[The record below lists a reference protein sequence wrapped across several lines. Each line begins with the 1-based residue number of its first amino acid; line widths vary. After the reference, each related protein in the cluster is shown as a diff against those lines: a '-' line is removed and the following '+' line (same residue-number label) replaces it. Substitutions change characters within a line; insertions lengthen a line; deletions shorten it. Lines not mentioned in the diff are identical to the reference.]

1 MFFSCQTIAHK
12 PQFAKR
18 QDLGTRVARGHAS
31 GRDYLFTEKRD
42 SGIFVRDRPV
52 RPAHSNAVVL
62 SRMAPQAVINLLS
75 TDDEKPASPNLP
87 KKKVAT
93 TALKSQSLNPCLS
106 DLDDI
111 DGLIVEDWNESAP
124 KRRRLSKSPPRQ
136 TNVTTG
142 PTALSKS
149 TALTTTGPIRS
160 ASEIL
165 DDIIFTSSAGADFT
179 KHTLRAFK
187 RTSSDGSDGESDDDL
202 PDDIFSL
209 GNSNLG
215 PRLLSEKTTSFLA
228 KIQSS
233 QTSTAKKNRGVGR
246 PTATRTISKTTSLS
260 IEATQDTINSD
271 DECQA
276 IQQPRSK
283 GAKKPKLT
291 EEEKALKAQE
301 KEASKEIRLAQR
313 AKDKEVEK
321 ERRRI
326 EREEKARE
334 KQRIADLAEV
344 NKAKTDKKETCMEMI
359 VDLPISIEGARVD
372 DQIKEFLKN
381 QQITATSYQSPVPN
395 VIRWKRKVDSYF
407 DEEQGHRVAMPK
419 EIRSEKHVLCLMGA
433 KEFVQLAIAEHSQH
447 GNDTLDC
454 HIRTLKTSFAGC
466 TVIYII
472 EGLDAWMR
480 KNKNARNRA
489 YQAAVLKQAENSGT
503 TSSSQHNSR
512 RKQPDAPI
520 DADMIEDAL
529 LRLQIIEECLVHHTA
544 TPFESAQWVANFT
557 QHISQTPY
565 R

>member
-1 MFFSCQTIAHK
+1 
-12 PQFAKR
+12 
-18 QDLGTRVARGHAS
+18 
-31 GRDYLFTEKRD
+31 
-42 SGIFVRDRPV
+42 
-52 RPAHSNAVVL
+52 
-62 SRMAPQAVINLLS
+62 MAPPAVINLLS
-75 TDDEKPASPNLP
+75 TDDEQPASPNLP
-87 KKKVAT
+87 KKKAAT
-93 TALKSQSLNPCLS
+93 TALKSQSLNPYPS
-106 DLDDI
+106 DPDDI
-111 DGLIVEDWNESAP
+111 DGLIVEDWDESAP
-124 KRRRLSKSPPRQ
+124 KRRRLSKSPPSQ

-142 PTALSKS
+142 PTALSTS
-149 TALTTTGPIRS
+149 IALTATGHIRS

-165 DDIIFTSSAGADFT
+165 DDIVFTSSAGAGIT

-187 RTSSDGSDGESDDDL
+187 RTSSDGSEGESDDDL

-215 PRLLSEKTTSFLA
+215 PRLSEKTTRFLA

-233 QTSTAKKNRGVGR
+233 QTSTAKKNRGAGR

-260 IEATQDTINSD
+260 IEATQDAINSD

-291 EEEKALKAQE
+291 EEEKALRAQE
-301 KEASKEIRLAQR
+301 KEALKEIRLAQK
-313 AKDKEVEK
+313 AKDKDVEK

-359 VDLPISIEGARVD
+359 VDLPISIEGTRVD

-381 QQITATSYQSPVPN
+381 QQITTTSYQSPVPN
-395 VIRWKRKVDSYF
+395 VIRWRRKVDSYF

-433 KEFVQLAIAEHSQH
+433 KEFVELAIAEHSQH
-447 GNDTLDC
+447 GHGTLEG

-489 YQAAVLKQAENSGT
+489 YQAAVLKQAEHSGA

-520 DADMIEDAL
+520 DEDMIEDAL
-529 LRLQIIEECLVHHTA
+529 LRLQIIEECLVHHTT